1 MNKAP
6 YISVI
11 VPNYNY
17 ARYLDLRIA
26 SILNQTYTDFEL
38 ILLDDA
44 STDNSVEI
52 LEKYKDNPHVS
63 HILVN
68 EKNSGSPFLQWI
80 KGISL
85 AQGKWIWIAEAD
97 DLCEPTFLETCM
109 HYIEMYKNVS
119 VCNVGSVY
127 IDAEG
132 NTIDECVYP
141 WQKETNHPDAKCFN
155 GKKFAECVLY
165 WQNETRNASGIVF
178 NRAYALKLQ
187 NKEWTKFRYCGDWLF
202 WTLMAIQGQVVQVYQ
217 NLNYF
222 RQHTSQ
228 TAKGQSSGQ
237 SAIEDF
243 KVILYIEKNLPSI
256 GYSKRKLRHGKEA
269 RKIRHIKNER
279 VKKLVSKEYHKLF
292 RSSKLKDYLY
302 FKLHWHLKSLPYI
315 LTEEKDREK
324 VTRYNYSL

>member
-1 MNKAP
+1 
-6 YISVI
+6 
-11 VPNYNY
+11 
-17 ARYLDLRIA
+17 
-26 SILNQTYTDFEL
+26 
-38 ILLDDA
+38 
-44 STDNSVEI
+44 
-52 LEKYKDNPHVS
+52 
-63 HILVN
+63 
-68 EKNSGSPFLQWI
+68 
-80 KGISL
+80 
-85 AQGKWIWIAEAD
+85 
-97 DLCEPTFLETCM
+97 M
-109 HYIEMYKNVS
+109 HYIEMYKNVA

-202 WTLMAIQGQVVQVYQ
+202 WTLMAIQGQVVQIYQ

-228 TAKGQSSGQ
+228 TAKGQS
-237 SAIEDF
+237 
-243 KVILYIEKNLPSI
+243 
-256 GYSKRKLRHGKEA
+256 YSKRKLRHGKEA
-269 RKIRHIKNER
+269 RKIRHIKNQR

-292 RSSKLKDYLY
+292 HSSKLKDYLY